1 MASRAVSALLASR
14 HERPHLH
21 RTVVRVGALAA
32 WAATALYL
40 LAAAITRSG
49 DVFVEGIGPLIAATL
64 MTAQIVAGREQG
76 GLALLGSGVV
86 LTVWYTL
93 FGDEG
98 TVVPAA
104 VALVLIAS
112 LAMLFVTRHR
122 NLLSFVSAL
131 ALFAIPLLWDL
142 PLEDGLILGAVMSL
156 GFAMTHFILSSI
168 QKSSSA
174 FNARYQ
180 MLFEGSPTAVLEE
193 DWSEAV
199 EYVRSEYTG
208 KPERIRHFLLA
219 YPAVVRRAV
228 GKAKVLRANEAA
240 LELLEIRHP
249 GRFVGYRDPDVV
261 TDETM
266 DAFVSALT
274 CLYEGD
280 KTWEHEGPSR
290 RRSGELQWLQSRS
303 VDTSAGEPAS
313 SIVVAL
319 ADVTHLKA
327 RNEAMAEMVRAKDE
341 FIANVSH
348 ELRTPLTAVIGLTSE
363 MAANP
368 EMGAEERCELLE
380 LVSGQAAEMA
390 NIVDDLLVAAR
401 AEMGTVTVDVQTMD
415 MLAELRATIEG
426 IGMEIDM
433 PATPPP
439 FVLADPRRVRQILR
453 NLLTN
458 AQRYGGPKRRVTAGA
473 LIDRVWLEVRDNG
486 GGISD
491 DEAAHIFE
499 PYVTGNSGVKG
510 SVGLGLAVARQLA
523 ELMGGS
529 LQYERSA
536 GESVFRLL
544 LPVATDREPIL
555 ASQSDQS

>member
-1 MASRAVSALLASR
+1 
-14 HERPHLH
+14 
-21 RTVVRVGALAA
+21 VVRVGAVAA
-32 WAATALYL
+32 WVATALYL
-40 LAAAITRSG
+40 LAAAITRSS
-49 DVFVEGIGPLIAATL
+49 DVLVEGLGPLLAAIL

-76 GLALLGSGVV
+76 GLSLFGSGVV

-93 FGDEG
+93 FGGVG

-112 LAMLFVTRHR
+112 LTMLFVTRHR
-122 NLLSFVSAL
+122 NLFAFVSAL
-131 ALFAIPLLWDL
+131 ALFAIPFLWDL
-142 PLEDGLILGAVMSL
+142 PLDDGLILGAVMSL
-156 GFAMTHFILSSI
+156 GFAMAHFILSSI
-168 QKSSSA
+168 QKSSEG

-193 DWSEAV
+193 DWSEAI

-228 GKAKVLRANEAA
+228 GKAKVVRANEAA
-240 LELLEIRHP
+240 LELLEIGHP
-249 GRFVGYRDPDVV
+249 SRFIGHRDPDVV

-266 DAFVSALT
+266 DVFVSALT
-274 CLYEGD
+274 CLYEGH

-303 VDTSAGEPAS
+303 VDTSAGLPAS

-327 RNEAMAEMVRAKDE
+327 RNEAMSEMVRAKDE

-363 MAANP
+363 MASNS
-368 EMGAEERCELLE
+368 EMGDGERRELLE
-380 LVSGQAAEMA
+380 LASGQAAEMA

-401 AEMGTVTVDVQTMD
+401 AEMGTVAVDVQTMD
-415 MLAELRATIEG
+415 LLTELRATIDG
-426 IGMEIDM
+426 IGMEIDL
-433 PATPPP
+433 PATAPPM
-439 FVLADPRRVRQILR
+439 VLADPRRVRQILR

-458 AQRYGGPKRRVTAGA
+458 AQRYGGPRRRVTAGG

-486 GGISD
+486 SGISD

-544 LPVATDREPIL
+544 LPLAVEREPML
-555 ASQSDQS
+555 ASHSDQS